1 MQLPRPQLG
10 IWAFQFSP
18 DDVRALT
25 PLQAASCTYRVAL
38 GPRAGQKVLSLQSL
52 AQGHP
57 VPSTACHRFGDNVSN
72 GFVSYNRKFDLVGSV
87 DIVSGCDAIA
97 PNHKRVLLRAGDS
110 AHRMAL
116 GAQRR
121 SHRRCA
127 ALSRSVRVDCR
138 VGLRWNAGVDLTRSA
153 PGGGSSD
160 TMQWR
165 FLLCLDHPWIV
176 GLCGALRDKVTH
188 RPFD

>member
-25 PLQAASCTYRVAL
+25 PLQAASCTYRIAL

-121 SHRRCA
+121 ANRREPACR
-127 ALSRSVRVDCR
+127 RSVQRPKGAR
-138 VGLRWNAGVDLTRSA
+138 LSAGLGRCIATDATVRALAT
-153 PGGGSSD
+153 
-160 TMQWR
+160 Q
-165 FLLCLDHPWIV
+165 
-176 GLCGALRDKVTH
+176 CGDEILVHIKALIASRTTE
-188 RPFD
+188 